1 MAIGEFGLLLEF
13 AVSLA
18 EEEFKLTPE
27 FATTQHPP
35 IMVPH
40 AWDLLLKVLHVTH
53 NHAIL
58 VSRNESLKKIILLL
72 SPLLAFLLSFLF
84 LRNESH

>member
-40 AWDLLLKVLHVTH
+40 ARDLLLKVLHVTH

-58 VSRNESLKKIILLL
+58 VRRNESLKKKLLL
-72 SPLLAFLLSFLF
+72 SPWLAFLISFLF
-84 LRNESH
+84 LRNKSH